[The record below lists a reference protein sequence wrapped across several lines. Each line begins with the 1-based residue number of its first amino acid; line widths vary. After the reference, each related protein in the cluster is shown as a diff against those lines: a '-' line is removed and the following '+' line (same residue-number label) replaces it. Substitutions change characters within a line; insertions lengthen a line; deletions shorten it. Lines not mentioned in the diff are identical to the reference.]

1 MQPKTG
7 QMQFELSLEYIEKLQ
22 EAVLVKNDSLIKQQ
36 LEELHAVD
44 IALVLNRLKT
54 EEAIYIYDLL
64 DEEMAADVLLE
75 MDDER
80 REAILATF
88 STKEIAEQL
97 DNMDS
102 DDAADVINELPEN
115 IQEEVLS
122 HIEDIEQ
129 ASDIADLMNYEEGTA
144 GSLMAKELLSIYAH
158 DTVSTCIDEI
168 RRQTENEESLYT
180 IYVVDDNKKL
190 IGVLSL
196 KKLIISHPLALI
208 EEIYD
213 ANVISVKASASSEE
227 VAEIIQKYDLVVLP
241 VVDQLGR
248 LVGKITIDDVVDVM
262 REEAEKDIQLMSG
275 ITDDV
280 DSSDTLWRLSR
291 ARIPWLLVGMCGGI
305 VGSRIIGGY
314 ESQIKI
320 HPEMAFFI
328 PLIGATGGNV
338 GVQSSAIIVQGL
350 ANNTLISNKIAPKLL
365 KELGVGLINGVI
377 CSALILGYNLLINES
392 WKLAATVSIALF
404 TVIICASFLG
414 TFVPL
419 TMNRFKINPALATGP
434 FVTTLN
440 DIIGISIYFLVGR
453 LLYTVF

>member
-1 MQPKTG
+1 
-7 QMQFELSLEYIEKLQ
+7 MQFELNSDYLDQLKTAIVE
-22 EAVLVKNDSLIKQQ
+22 KNDEFLKAQ
-36 LEELHAVD
+36 LSELYAVD
-44 IALVLNRLKT
+44 IALILNQLDL
-54 EEAIYIYDLL
+54 EDSIYLYDQI
-64 DEEMAADVLLE
+64 DEELSSDVLLE
-75 MDDER
+75 MEEEK
-80 REAILATF
+80 REALLATF

-102 DDAADVINELPEN
+102 DDAADVINELPEE

-129 ASDIADLMNYEEGTA
+129 ASDIADLMSFEEGTA
-144 GSLMAKELLSIYAH
+144 GSLMAKELVSVYAH
-158 DTVSTCIDEI
+158 ETVSACIDEI
-168 RRQTENEESLYT
+168 RRQTESVDVLYAV
-180 IYVVDDNKKL
+180 YVVDDNEKL
-190 IGVLSL
+190 IGMLSL
-196 KKLIISHPLALI
+196 KKLIVSHPLAKV
-208 EEIYD
+208 EEIFD
-213 ANVISVKASASSEE
+213 GDVISVKTSTSSED
-227 VAEIIQKYDLVVLP
+227 VAELIRKYDLVVLP

-248 LVGKITIDDVVDVM
+248 LVGRITIDDVVDVM

-280 DSSDTLWRLSR
+280 DSNDSLWRLSR

-314 ESQIKI
+314 EDQIQI
-320 HPEMAFFI
+320 RPEMAFFI

-350 ANNTLISNKIAPKLL
+350 ANNTLIVDKIAPKLF
-365 KELGVGLINGVI
+365 KELGVGLINGLI
-377 CSALILGYNLLINES
+377 CSGLILGYNLLISES
-392 WKLAATVSIALF
+392 WALAATVSVALF
-404 TVIICASFLG
+404 TVILCASFLG

-419 TMNRFKINPALATGP
+419 MMNRFKINPALATGP

-453 LLYTVF
+453 ILYSIL

>member
-1 MQPKTG
+1 
-7 QMQFELSLEYIEKLQ
+7 MQFELSLEYLEQLKETIARKDDATLK
-22 EAVLVKNDSLIKQQ
+22 AQ
-36 LEELHAVD
+36 LEELYAVD
-44 IALVLNRLKT
+44 IALILDRLDV
-54 EEAIYIYDLL
+54 EEANFLYDIL
-64 DEEMAADVLLE
+64 DDELAADALLE
-75 MDDER
+75 MEEEK
-80 REAILATF
+80 REALLATF

-97 DNMDS
+97 DNMES
-102 DDAADVINELPEN
+102 DDAADVINELPEE

-129 ASDIADLMNYEEGTA
+129 ASDIADLMSFEEGTA
-144 GSLMAKELLSIYAH
+144 GSLMAKELVSVYAH
-158 DTVSTCIDEI
+158 ETVTACIDEI
-168 RRQTENEESLYT
+168 RRQTENVDVMYAV
-180 IYVVDDNKKL
+180 YVVDDNEKL
-190 IGVLSL
+190 IGMLSL
-196 KKLIISHPLALI
+196 KKLIISHPLALV

-213 ANVISVKASASSEE
+213 ADVISVKTSASSEE

-241 VVDQLGR
+241 VIDQLGR
-248 LVGKITIDDVVDVM
+248 LVGRITIDDVVDVM

-275 ITDDV
+275 ISDDV
-280 DSSDTLWRLSR
+280 DSSASLWRLSR
-291 ARIPWLLVGMCGGI
+291 ARIPWLLIGMCGGI

-314 ESQIKI
+314 ETQIKV

-350 ANNTLISNKIAPKLL
+350 ASNTLLTDRIAPKLL
-365 KELGVGLINGVI
+365 KELGVGLINGMI
-377 CSALILGYNLLINES
+377 CSSLILGYNLLVSET
-392 WKLAATVSIALF
+392 WTLAATVSIALF

-453 LLYTVF
+453 LLYGVL